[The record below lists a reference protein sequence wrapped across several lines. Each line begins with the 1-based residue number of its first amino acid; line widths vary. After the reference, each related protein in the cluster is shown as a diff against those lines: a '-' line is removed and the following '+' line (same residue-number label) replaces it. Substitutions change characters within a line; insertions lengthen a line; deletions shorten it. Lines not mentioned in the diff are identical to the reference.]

1 MNNRKHSVAQEK
13 TPRQPLSAV
22 IDERIRHHERAAQTS
37 RTKTERCFEAA
48 YHNSLWELREDLREA
63 GLL

>member
-1 MNNRKHSVAQEK
+1 MNNRTHSVAQEK
-13 TPRQPLSAV
+13 TPRQPLAAV

-37 RTKTERCFEAA
+37 KTKTERIIGACYA
-48 YHNSLWELREDLREA
+48 NSLWELKEDLREA